1 MPTDPISDM
10 LARVRNAGK
19 ARHLETFIP
28 FSKLKLAI
36 STVLKEQGYLSNV
49 HQETRQGHPV
59 LRVEIRYDSRGLP
72 MIDGSRRVSRPGRR
86 VYVSKDEIV
95 QVRNGLGIAVL
106 STSKGVMTDEAA
118 RQASLGGELLCEVW

>member
-19 ARHLETFIP
+19 ARHLDTFVP

-36 STVLKEQGYLSNV
+36 ATVLKEQGYLINV
-49 HQETRQGHPV
+49 HQEVRQGHPM
-59 LRVEIRYDSRGLP
+59 LRLEIRYDSRGLP
-72 MIDGSRRVSRPGRR
+72 IIDGLRRVSRPGRR
-86 VYVSKDEIV
+86 VYVSKDEIAK
-95 QVRNGLGIAVL
+95 VRNGLGIAVI

>member
-19 ARHLETFIP
+19 ARHLEAFIP

-36 STVLKEQGYLSNV
+36 ATVLKDQGYLANV
-49 HQETRQGHPV
+49 QQETRQGHPV
-59 LRVEIRYDSRGLP
+59 LRVEIRYDSRGVP
-72 MIDGSRRVSRPGRR
+72 MIDGSRRISRPGRR
-86 VYVSKDEIV
+86 VYVSKDEIAK
-95 QVRNGLGIAVL
+95 VRNGLGIAVL

-118 RQASLGGELLCEVW
+118 RQESLGGELLCEVW